1 MKAQELKTDSNFEG
15 VQDALKNK
23 NEETNRL
30 ELDSSF
36 ESEETEHNTGV
47 RKESQKNQIDVDFK
61 NNKNYIP
68 KEKFFNTKTT
78 TQQVESQNPNR
89 TIRINI
95 RDDQTNQNLVQV
107 NQTNQNL
114 VHDDQTNQN
123 IVHDDQTNQNIVQ
136 DNQTNQ
142 NIVQDDQMNQSL
154 FQDNLTNLSF
164 GNFNFYPNN
173 QWILYDTIRLNN
185 YKKLYVYVSP
195 FNYMINLVD
204 HPIGSVGYNVN
215 TNTNYFPDVNSAY
228 KFLYDYYL
236 MKYWFIT
243 NCLDT

>member
-47 RKESQKNQIDVDFK
+47 RKESQKNEIDVDLK
-61 NNKNYIP
+61 NNKNFIP
-68 KEKFFNTKTT
+68 KETFFNNKTS
-78 TQQVESQNPNR
+78 TQKVEGQNPNR
-89 TIRINI
+89 TYRINTQ
-95 RDDQTNQNLVQV
+95 DSQTNQNLVKEHKTNQNLVQGNQTNQNLVQD
-107 NQTNQNL
+107 NRTNQNF
-114 VHDDQTNQN
+114 
-123 IVHDDQTNQNIVQ
+123 VQ
-136 DNQTNQ
+136 E
-142 NIVQDDQMNQSL
+142 DQMNQSL

-164 GNFNFYPNN
+164 SNFNFYPNN

-185 YKKLYVYVSP
+185 YNKLYIYVSP
-195 FNYMINLVD
+195 FNHMINLVD